1 MFSLARIQKLFLI
14 KFLLVFAI
22 LYGGTYGFIALA
34 SPSGKLSLPFLQ
46 SLDYVAAYRKLILH
60 GAGQCL
66 EWLGYTAAYPD
77 AYRLQINDANRVQLV
92 YDCLGIGILSFW
104 IAWCAAATHAWKFRL
119 GWIFGGS
126 VLITLLNMQRI
137 ALLLI
142 AHYEHWNIF
151 AGIDHHDMYNMV
163 IYTVLFLLLLLHYR
177 LVKE

>member
-1 MFSLARIQKLFLI
+1 MLSLAQTQKKFLI
-14 KFLLVFAI
+14 KFLCVFAF

-34 SPSGKLSLPFLQ
+34 SPSGKLSWPIFQ
-46 SLDYVAAYRKLILH
+46 ALDYVAAYRKLLLH

-92 YDCLGIGILSFW
+92 YDCLGIGIISFW
-104 IAWCAAATHAWKFRL
+104 IAWCIAATHAWKFRL
-119 GWIFGGS
+119 VWIFGGS

-151 AGIDHHDMYNMV
+151 AGIDHHDMYNIV
-163 IYTVLFLLLLLHYR
+163 IYTVLLLLLLLHYR